1 MRRWPPPVWPLLVL
15 AILLVLAGLSGWETG
30 ALIPGTVLAV
40 AVLGASAFVATR
52 RRAGRPLA
60 PGDRE
65 PGDLPAGPEQAGAE
79 RVAEPDRRFR
89 RRGTRAGR
97 W

>member
-1 MRRWPPPVWPLLVL
+1 MRRWPPLIWPLLVL

-52 RRAGRPLA
+52 RRAGRPLP

-65 PGDLPAGPEQAGAE
+65 TGDLPAGPEHAGAE